1 MFLKFSPET
10 ADKHIFCTFTKK
22 RKMPT
27 DKLLT
32 EIISILK
39 LQGIE
44 KLILFGSY
52 ASGNPTPESD
62 IDLLAIKD
70 IPENKI
76 RNFRIQLK
84 KALWNKLASENM
96 EFDVLVDSEDRIK
109 QRIAMGDLFYSEI
122 FNNGKVL
129 YAK

>member
-1 MFLKFSPET
+1 MFLKFSSET

-22 RKMPT
+22 KEMPS
-27 DKLLT
+27 DRLIT

>member
-1 MFLKFSPET
+1 MISRKTLTNIYFVLLQ
-10 ADKHIFCTFTKK
+10 KK
-22 RKMPT
+22 EMPT
-27 DKLLT
+27 DKLIA

-52 ASGNPTPESD
+52 ASGNATSESD

-84 KALWNKLASENM
+84 KALWNKLGSENK
-96 EFDVLVDSEDRIK
+96 EFDVLVDSEDRIN

-122 FNNGKVL
+122 YNNGKVL

>member
-1 MFLKFSPET
+1 
-10 ADKHIFCTFTKK
+10 
-22 RKMPT
+22 MPF
-27 DKLLT
+27 DKLII

-52 ASGNPTPESD
+52 ANGNPTPDSD
-62 IDLLAIKD
+62 IDLLAIKN
-70 IPENKI
+70 IPENKT
-76 RNFRIQLK
+76 RNFRIQMK
-84 KALWNKLASENM
+84 KALWNKLASENK
-96 EFDVLVDSEDRIK
+96 EFDILVDSEDRIK

>member
-1 MFLKFSPET
+1 MISRKTLTNIYFVLLQ
-10 ADKHIFCTFTKK
+10 KK
-22 RKMPT
+22 EMPT
-27 DKLLT
+27 DKLIA

-52 ASGNPTPESD
+52 ASGNATSESD

>member
-1 MFLKFSPET
+1 
-10 ADKHIFCTFTKK
+10 
-22 RKMPT
+22 MPT
-27 DKLLT
+27 DKLIA

-39 LQGIE
+39 LQGID

-62 IDLLAIKD
+62 IDLLAIKN

-76 RNFRIQLK
+76 RNFRVQLK
-84 KALWNKLASENM
+84 KALWNKLASENK
-96 EFDVLVDSEDRIK
+96 EFDVLVDSEERIK

>member
-1 MFLKFSPET
+1 MISRKTLTNIYFVLLQ
-10 ADKHIFCTFTKK
+10 KK
-22 RKMPT
+22 EMPT
-27 DKLLT
+27 DKLIA

-52 ASGNPTPESD
+52 ASGNATSESD

-70 IPENKI
+70 IPESKI

-84 KALWNKLASENM
+84 KALWSKLASENK
-96 EFDVLVDSEDRIK
+96 EFDVLVDSEERIN

-122 FNNGKVL
+122 YNNGKVL

>member
-1 MFLKFSPET
+1 MLT
-10 ADKHIFCTFTKK
+10 N
-22 RKMPT
+22 
-27 DKLLT
+27 KLIA

-52 ASGNPTPESD
+52 ASGNANPESD
-62 IDLLAIKD
+62 IDLLAIKN
-70 IPENKI
+70 IPESKI

-84 KALWNKLASENM
+84 KALWNKLASENK
-96 EFDVLVDSEDRIK
+96 EFDILVDSEERIK
-109 QRIAMGDLFYSEI
+109 QRIAMGDLFYKEI

>member
-1 MFLKFSPET
+1 
-10 ADKHIFCTFTKK
+10 
-22 RKMPT
+22 MPT
-27 DKLLT
+27 DKLIA

-52 ASGNPTPESD
+52 ASGNATSESD

-96 EFDVLVDSEDRIK
+96 EFDVLVDSEDRIN

-122 FNNGKVL
+122 YNNGKVL